1 MLRTA
6 LKPRWLALL
15 AVVLVAA
22 AVMARL
28 GEWQLDRARD
38 QGERDRVARPPR
50 TPSSR

>member
-15 AVVLVAA
+15 VVVLVAA

-28 GEWQLDRARD
+28 GEWQLGRARE
-38 QGERDRVARPPR
+38 QGERDRLREAAAL
-50 TPSSR
+50 PSSR